1 MTTKTFLEIKKNL
14 FDKCNLE
21 ILNLEIERESQDY
34 SAFKFQVNKHTII
47 FREAKITPTK
57 IGQFVTLWKR
67 NDNNPIEP
75 FNTNDTFDFVIIY
88 TKTKTNFGLFL
99 FSKNVL
105 TQNTIISNDKKLGKL
120 GFRVYPI
127 WDKVENKQAIKT
139 QKWQLNYFY
148 DFSNEVTFDFDNF
161 RKLLQ

>member
-1 MTTKTFLEIKKNL
+1 M
-14 FDKCNLE
+14 
-21 ILNLEIERESQDY
+21 
-34 SAFKFQVNKHTII
+34 

-67 NDNNPIEP
+67 TNTNPIEP
-75 FNTNDTFDFVIIY
+75 FNTYDDFDFVIIY